1 MGNCAGYCV
10 SEAEQN
16 KQKVTVEQR
25 DGGNDATEGRGVA
38 YINDAR
44 GEFEIEY
51 AQNKQM
57 GANRVDVGAGY
68 QDM

>member
-25 DGGNDATEGRGVA
+25 DGGADTTEGRGVA
-38 YINDAR
+38 YIDKNR

-51 AQNKQM
+51 A
-57 GANRVDVGAGY
+57 
-68 QDM
+68 

>member
-16 KQKVTVEQR
+16 KQKVTVEQSH
-25 DGGNDATEGRGVA
+25 GGNDTTEGRGIA
-38 YINDAR
+38 YIDKNR

-51 AQNKQM
+51 A
-57 GANRVDVGAGY
+57 
-68 QDM
+68 

>member
-25 DGGNDATEGRGVA
+25 DGTNDAEGRGVA
-38 YINDAR
+38 YIDERR

-51 AQNKQM
+51 A
-57 GANRVDVGAGY
+57 
-68 QDM
+68 